1 MNYHGFK
8 ICHEAGFEPKTSIY
22 FDQLMTSYNMAAA
35 GLGVCF
41 VTDTLIKEVAPSD
54 TLLYYNID
62 SNHAKRTV
70 YLLHKKKRY
79 INKVI
84 REFMRTALDIYSK

>member
-22 FDQLMTSYNMAAA
+22 FDQLMTSYNMAAS

-62 SNHAKRTV
+62 SNYAKRMVISSIKRRDILTKL
-70 YLLHKKKRY
+70 YESLCGLL
-79 INKVI
+79 
-84 REFMRTALDIYSK
+84 